1 MVLISINGNF
11 NNRELSVLDR
21 GVLFGESVYEVIPI
35 HYQKPFQL
43 EHHLQRLANGFQDV
57 CGIPLD
63 INQVRTWVNE
73 YVAKMQDVPFHS
85 VYVQLTSGSMPIRNH
100 LPGTQKPTC
109 IIHQTFFEP
118 INFETY
124 AKGFK
129 AIAVAD
135 TRSSHACVKTIQLA
149 LNTQALKLASI
160 KGYDDAVFIRDGYIV
175 EAASSNVF
183 AVIDDILIT
192 PPLDGIVP
200 GLTRKA
206 ILEIAKNNH
215 IPYEERPIS
224 LTELSHAQ
232 EVFLSS
238 SIKLLKPLY
247 EIENLFYHQ
256 TTFPIWRRIFSLY
269 QSYIEHSLS
278 YETLS

>member
-1 MVLISINGNF
+1 MVLVSINGNF
-11 NNRELSVLDR
+11 NTRSLSVLDR
-21 GVLFGESVYEVIPI
+21 GLLFGESVYEVIPI

-43 EHHLQRLANGFQDV
+43 EHHLKRLADGFQAI

-63 INQVRTWVNE
+63 TAQVRTWVNE
-73 YVAKMQDVPFHS
+73 YIEQMQDIPFHS

-118 INFETY
+118 IDFAQY
-124 AKGFK
+124 AQGFK
-129 AIAVAD
+129 AIAVTD

-149 LNTQALKLASI
+149 LNTQALKLARI
-160 KGYDDAVFIRDGYIV
+160 KGYDDAVFIRDGNIV
-175 EAASSNVF
+175 EAASSNIFV
-183 AVIDDILIT
+183 VIDDVLIT

-200 GLTRKA
+200 GLTRKL
-206 ILEIAKNNH
+206 ILELAKKNQ
-215 IPYEERPIS
+215 IPYEIRPIS
-224 LTELSHAQ
+224 LAELSHAQ

-256 TTFPIWRRIFSLY
+256 TNFPIWRKLFRLY
-269 QSYIEHSLS
+269 QSHIEHSLH